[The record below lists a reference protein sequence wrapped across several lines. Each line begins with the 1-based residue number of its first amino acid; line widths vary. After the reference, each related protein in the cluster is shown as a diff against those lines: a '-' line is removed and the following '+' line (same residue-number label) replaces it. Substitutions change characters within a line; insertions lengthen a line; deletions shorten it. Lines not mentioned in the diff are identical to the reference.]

1 MRIITFLFLLISSL
15 VWSQDAYHIR
25 SFHFEGNKES
35 AFPVFKLGDNIR
47 FSFDDLL
54 GTEIDYYYRITQYTK
69 DWKPSSLRHSEYIQ
83 GSEKVLLRNLSNS
96 FNTLQMYTHY
106 RESIPNTY
114 QRILLS
120 GNYQL
125 EILNADDEV
134 VLSRKFVVYE
144 DMVNVAIEAKRT
156 RDLNISHRMQ
166 NLYVSVDLG
175 TGVFQNPNQYLHL
188 VLMQN
193 GQFFNTISGL
203 KPQFQLGNVLKYQY
217 DKETSF
223 FGGNEFLY
231 FDNSDIRIT
240 NNTVATITGGELY
253 QSHLFTDKARDN
265 GYTFF
270 ADLNG
275 NFYPHIRNRD
285 ISVRHTEAD
294 YAWVFFSL
302 DIAPQKDPIYVVGMF
317 NGYQFTDD
325 NKMVFNRDTK
335 RYEAA
340 LLLKQGFTSYQYIV
354 VRNGKVDFENAIDGN
369 YFETEN
375 MYHAIV
381 YYKGPTD
388 RYDRVIGMG
397 SVQSINITN

>member
-15 VWSQDAYHIR
+15 VWTQDAYHIR

-166 NLYVSVDLG
+166 NLYV
-175 TGVFQNPNQYLHL
+175 
-188 VLMQN
+188 
-193 GQFFNTISGL
+193 
-203 KPQFQLGNVLKYQY
+203 
-217 DKETSF
+217 
-223 FGGNEFLY
+223 
-231 FDNSDIRIT
+231 
-240 NNTVATITGGELY
+240 
-253 QSHLFTDKARDN
+253 
-265 GYTFF
+265 
-270 ADLNG
+270 
-275 NFYPHIRNRD
+275 
-285 ISVRHTEAD
+285 
-294 YAWVFFSL
+294 
-302 DIAPQKDPIYVVGMF
+302 
-317 NGYQFTDD
+317 
-325 NKMVFNRDTK
+325 
-335 RYEAA
+335 
-340 LLLKQGFTSYQYIV
+340 
-354 VRNGKVDFENAIDGN
+354 
-369 YFETEN
+369 
-375 MYHAIV
+375 
-381 YYKGPTD
+381 
-388 RYDRVIGMG
+388 
-397 SVQSINITN
+397 